1 MTDSRV
7 IHLHPSDNVA
17 VSLSDLNPGDV
28 IVVEDVSIPLMDPVP
43 FGHKFSLS
51 PLSAGDAVY
60 KYGLPIGIMTAPVS
74 AGCLIHVHNL
84 KSNYST
90 LKK

>member
-17 VSLSDLNPGDV
+17 VSLSDLISGDV
-28 IVVEDVSIPLMDPVP
+28 IVVEDVAISLADSIP
-43 FGHKFSLS
+43 FGHKFSLTA
-51 PLSAGDAVY
+51 LSTGDTVY
-60 KYGLPIGIMTAPVS
+60 KYGLPIGVMTSSVP
-74 AGCLIHVHNL
+74 AGSLIHVHNL
-84 KSNYST
+84 KSNYSP